1 MMNEG
6 AFWLLLIFL
15 FSIVV
20 LLIVVLLRLPRREKG
35 NELREELRA
44 LREEASRAAKDSREE
59 LSKIFKDA
67 NETLVST
74 LTNMAAVQRTQ
85 LDGMT
90 DQIQKFSQ
98 SHYDSFSHLRDEV
111 HRRIQDLQ
119 VSHDQKSDH
128 MRRTLDEKMAAH
140 QEQLSQGLKAANET
154 LGTTLTSIGNFQ
166 TTQLETVTTQ
176 CTEIRISN
184 ESALERTRQEL
195 ADGLTAASEKLTLNL
210 NDIWQVQRIQ
220 LDDMKNQ
227 FTDFSKF
234 NENSLD
240 RIRNTLDLRVKELQ
254 DSNERKL
261 EDMRKT
267 VDEKLHE
274 TLENRLQA
282 SFATVSERLEAV
294 HRGLGEMQNLATGV
308 GDLQRVLTNVKV
320 RGTWAE
326 VQLGNLLDQILAPG
340 QYERNVRVKADSSE
354 VVEYAVRLPGTGGDP
369 STCLWLPIDSKF
381 PQEDYRRV
389 QDAADRADPEET
401 KKAVEDL
408 VRTIRAEAQKICE
421 RYINPPTTTDFA
433 IMFLATEGLYG
444 EVLRQASLV
453 EELQRR
459 FRVVIAGP
467 TTLIAI
473 LNSLR
478 MGFQTLAIEQRA
490 SEVAKVLGAVKTEF
504 GKFNLLLDKVKRQL
518 NTATRTIEESGFR
531 RTRAIE
537 RALRSVEQLPEMD
550 SAAVLQISD
559 NDVTV
564 ELDELEEREV
574 SISP

>member
-6 AFWLLLIFL
+6 ASWLLLIFL

-20 LLIVVLLRLPRREKG
+20 LLIVVLLRLARREKG

-59 LSKIFKDA
+59 LSKILKDA
-67 NETLVST
+67 NVTLVST

-98 SHYDSFSHLRDEV
+98 SHYDSFTRLRNEV
-111 HRRIQDLQ
+111 HSRIQDLQ

-154 LGTTLTSIGNFQ
+154 LATTLTSIGNFQ

-184 ESALERTRQEL
+184 ESALERNRQEL
-195 ADGLTAASEKLTLNL
+195 ADGLTAASEKLSLNL

-326 VQLGNLLDQILAPG
+326 VQLGSLLDQILAPG
-340 QYERNVRVKADSSE
+340 QYDRNVRVKADSSE

-401 KKAVEDL
+401 KKAVDDL

-518 NTATRTIEESGFR
+518 TTATRTIEESGFR

>member
-6 AFWLLLIFL
+6 ASWLLLIFL

-20 LLIVVLLRLPRREKG
+20 LLIVVLLRLARREKG

-59 LSKIFKDA
+59 LSKILKDA
-67 NETLVST
+67 NVTLVST

-98 SHYDSFSHLRDEV
+98 SHYDSFTRLRNEV
-111 HRRIQDLQ
+111 HSRIQDLQ

-154 LGTTLTSIGNFQ
+154 LATTLTSIGNFQ

-184 ESALERTRQEL
+184 ESALERNRQEL
-195 ADGLTAASEKLTLNL
+195 ADGLTAASEKLSLNL

-326 VQLGNLLDQILAPG
+326 VQLGSLLDQILAPG
-340 QYERNVRVKADSSE
+340 QYDRNVRVKADSSE

-401 KKAVEDL
+401 KKAVDDL

-490 SEVAKVLGAVKTEF
+490 SEIAKVLGAVKTEF

-564 ELDELEEREV
+564 ELDELEEPEV

>member
-1 MMNEG
+1 MSE
-6 AFWLLLIFL
+6 APFWLLFL
-15 FSIVV
+15 FSLCSVFV
-20 LLIVVLLRLPRREKG
+20 SVVVLLRLPRGEKIDA
-35 NELREELRA
+35 LREELRVG
-44 LREEASRAAKDSREE
+44 REEASQAARDSREE
-59 LSKIFKDA
+59 LSRMSKDA
-67 NETLVST
+67 NETMVNT
-74 LTNMAAVQRTQ
+74 LTNLAAVQRTQ

-98 SHYDSFSHLRDEV
+98 SSYDSFGHI
-111 HRRIQDLQ
+111 RR
-119 VSHDQKSDH
+119 S
-128 MRRTLDEKMAAH
+128 LDEKL
-140 QEQLSQGLKAANET
+140 EQN
-154 LGTTLTSIGNFQ
+154 
-166 TTQLETVTTQ
+166 
-176 CTEIRISN
+176 
-184 ESALERTRQEL
+184 RQQI
-195 ADGLTAASEKLTLNL
+195 ADGLTAGSEMLSRNL
-210 NDIWQVQRIQ
+210 NDIWQVQHIQ
-220 LDDMKNQ
+220 LGDMKNQ
-227 FTDFSKF
+227 LAHFSKS

-240 RIRNTLDLRVKELQ
+240 QIRNTLDLRVKELQ
-254 DSNERKL
+254 DNNEKKL

-274 TLENRLQA
+274 TLETRLQA

-326 VQLGNLLDQILAPG
+326 VQLGSLLEQILAPG
-340 QYERNVRVKADSSE
+340 QYERNVRVKADSGE
-354 VVEYAVRLPGTGGDP
+354 VVEYAVRLPGVGGDP

-381 PQEDYRRV
+381 PQEDYRRL
-389 QDAADRADPEET
+389 QEAADHADPEQT
-401 KKAVEDL
+401 KKAVDDL

-421 RYINPPTTTDFA
+421 RYINPPATTDFA

-444 EVLRQASLV
+444 EALCHTSLV
-453 EELQRR
+453 EDLQRR

-504 GKFNLLLDKVKRQL
+504 GKFNVVLDKVKKQL

-537 RALRSVEQLPEMD
+537 RTLRSVEQLPELE
-550 SAAVLQISD
+550 AAVILQISE
-559 NDVTV
+559 NDVPV
-564 ELDELEEREV
+564 EFDEVGEGEV
-574 SISP
+574 LVSPRAG

>member
-1 MMNEG
+1 
-6 AFWLLLIFL
+6 
-15 FSIVV
+15 
-20 LLIVVLLRLPRREKG
+20 LRLPRREKG

-98 SHYDSFSHLRDEV
+98 SHYDSFSHSRDEV

>member
-59 LSKIFKDA
+59 LSKILKDA

-294 HRGLGEMQNLATGV
+294 HRGLGEMQNLTTGV

>member
-574 SISP
+574 SSSP

>member
-59 LSKIFKDA
+59 LSKILKDA

-408 VRTIRAEAQKICE
+408 VRTIRAEAQRFVRGIS
-421 RYINPPTTTDFA
+421 I
-433 IMFLATEGLYG
+433 
-444 EVLRQASLV
+444 RQR
-453 EELQRR
+453 QR
-459 FRVVIAGP
+459 
-467 TTLIAI
+467 
-473 LNSLR
+473 
-478 MGFQTLAIEQRA
+478 
-490 SEVAKVLGAVKTEF
+490 
-504 GKFNLLLDKVKRQL
+504 
-518 NTATRTIEESGFR
+518 
-531 RTRAIE
+531 
-537 RALRSVEQLPEMD
+537 
-550 SAAVLQISD
+550 ISQ
-559 NDVTV
+559 
-564 ELDELEEREV
+564 
-574 SISP
+574 